1 MGIDLSFREF
11 KSQTNEEIS
20 SFIHCL
26 WNDEI
31 EYEEH
36 IDFYIL
42 TQTILDEVDVW
53 VDSDKDRFSFVNKIL
68 YELNEKEKLKNG

>member
-11 KSQTNEEIS
+11 KSQTNEEIAN
-20 SFIHCL
+20 FIHCL

-36 IDFYIL
+36 VDFYIL
-42 TQTILDEVDVW
+42 TQTILHEVDVW
-53 VDSDKDRFSFVNKIL
+53 VDSDKERFSFVNKIL